1 MPVRVEYQAS
11 VSAVV
16 HCELCSATFEGAG
29 WTLGQTIEQAR
40 AMGWKVGDTVECPE
54 CQKGRP

>member
-16 HCELCSATFEGAG
+16 HCELCSATFAGSG
-29 WTLGQTIEQAR
+29 WTLGETIEQAR
-40 AMGWKVGDTVECPE
+40 AMGWLIGDTVECPE
-54 CQKGRP
+54 CRKGRP